1 MGSSH
6 EHSHSPSGVAEAD
19 KCLARSVLDEFS
31 HDPSLEA
38 VTINPER
45 ETISVATI
53 GKADV
58 PHITERIRSTVEKVQ
73 SNPKN
78 QCQLLQGKDECH
90 SCVQPLSEQ
99 ERRRITIH
107 QEAGKTT
114 IARVT
119 CP

>member
-1 MGSSH
+1 M
-6 EHSHSPSGVAEAD
+6 
-19 KCLARSVLDEFS
+19 LDEFS

-38 VTINPER
+38 VTINPKE
-45 ETISVATI
+45 ETISVETL

-58 PHITERIRSTVEKVQ
+58 PQITERIRSKVEKVQ
-73 SNPKN
+73 SNAGN
-78 QCQLLQGKDECH
+78 QCKLLTGKDDCR

-99 ERRRITIH
+99 ERLKITIH

-119 CP
+119 CPTRRSGTRGRAAPQDGQR

>member
-6 EHSHSPSGVAEAD
+6 EHSHSPAGIAEAD

-38 VTINPER
+38 VTINPQE

-58 PHITERIRSTVEKVQ
+58 PQITERIRSTIERVQ
-73 SNPKN
+73 TNSKN
-78 QCQLLQGKDECH
+78 QCKLLAGKDECA
-90 SCVQPLSEQ
+90 SCIQPLSEQ
-99 ERRRITIH
+99 ERLRITIH
-107 QEAGKTT
+107 HDSGKTT
-114 IARVT
+114 IAR
-119 CP
+119 